1 MKIYRNAITALLL
14 AFSCMAA
21 SAQTKL
27 TDGLVIDKTVHN
39 FGDILLDNGPVSCQF
54 SLKNSGSKP
63 AVIYNVTTT
72 CGCTDVEWTRE
83 PIMPGKSGKIS
94 VTYSNDEGPYPFDK
108 SLTVYLSDVKKPVI
122 LKLRGVSM
130 EKKKSLE
137 ELYPVR
143 FGSIGM
149 KEAVSRCGNLEQ
161 GGSRSEAVM
170 IANLS
175 DSPVSLSFTDVSPN
189 LSLYVSPNPIPAR
202 STAELSF
209 TVKADRSVWGKNTYW
224 ARPLINGKSAGKEKM
239 GFWAFTKEDFD
250 GLSDEERRNGPR
262 PTFKESTWS
271 FGKVK
276 KGTTIHA
283 EYTFRNEGKSRL
295 QIYKVDADACCW
307 SHSDIPSA
315 APGESVTF
323 RVHVDTKD
331 MPAGEVLTIVT
342 LTTNSPLRP
351 IVNLFV
357 AGYIE

>member
-1 MKIYRNAITALLL
+1 MCTRQAK
-14 AFSCMAA
+14 
-21 SAQTKL
+21 
-27 TDGLVIDKTVHN
+27 GLWGSSLSSGVHN
-39 FGDILLDNGPVSCQF
+39 FGDILLANGPVSCQF
-54 SLKNSGSKP
+54 SLKNTGSKP

-130 EKKKSLE
+130 EKKMSLE

-189 LSLYVSPNPIPAR
+189 LSLSVSPNPIPER

-250 GLSDEERRNGPR
+250 GLSEEERRNGPR

-283 EYTFRNEGKSRL
+283 EYTFKNEGKSRL

-331 MPAGEVLTIVT
+331 MPVGEVLTIVT

>member
-21 SAQTKL
+21 SAQTKI

-39 FGDILLDNGPVSCQF
+39 FGDILLANGPVSCQF
-54 SLKNSGSKP
+54 SLKNTGSKP

-130 EKKKSLE
+130 EKKMSLE

-189 LSLYVSPNPIPAR
+189 LSLSVSPNPIPER

-239 GFWAFTKEDFD
+239 GFWAFTKEGFD
-250 GLSDEERRNGPR
+250 GLSEEERRNGPR

-283 EYTFRNEGKSRL
+283 EYTFKNEGKSRL

-331 MPAGEVLTIVT
+331 MPVGEVLTIVT